1 MELGWGALVLLLVAA
16 AVIWFLQD
24 SLAARERA
32 NAAAIEACRR
42 LSLQFLDGT
51 VAFARLAF
59 TRERGQLA
67 LRRTYVFDY
76 TANSIERRQG
86 FVILVGRRIE
96 SVGYAPGEEQRAQR
110 SQRPPTTVSTSTA
123 LAPPPSARPVEPTD
137 PPPPAHSAVVLDFA
151 EWRNR
156 RRGAGQH
163 LSHRRAG
170 HSASDDSATLDSEGG
185 NGHEDG
191 QDRHPRDNHPRDNH
205 P

>member
-32 NAAAIEACRR
+32 NVAAIEACRR

-51 VAFARLAF
+51 VAFARLRF
-59 TRERGQLA
+59 TRDRGQFA
-67 LRRTYVFDY
+67 VRRTYVFDY

-110 SQRPPTTVSTSTA
+110 AQRPPTTVSTSVTVS
-123 LAPPPSARPVEPTD
+123 PPARPAQPEG
-137 PPPPAHSAVVLDFA
+137 PPPAPPANSAVVLDFE
-151 EWRNR
+151 EWRKR
-156 RRGAGQH
+156 RRGTEQYP
-163 LSHRRAG
+163 SQRRAG
-170 HSASDDSATLDSEGG
+170 NSDTGNSATDNPERG
-185 NGHEDG
+185 NG
-191 QDRHPRDNHPRDNH
+191 QDSHP
-205 P
+205 

>member
-16 AVIWFLQD
+16 AVVWFLQD

-32 NAAAIEACRR
+32 NAAAMEACRR

-51 VAFARLAF
+51 VAFARLEF

-86 FVILVGRRIE
+86 FVILVGRRVE

-110 SQRPPTTVSTSTA
+110 TQPPPVTVSVSATLPS
-123 LAPPPSARPVEPTD
+123 APPAEPKPA
-137 PPPPAHSAVVLDFA
+137 PPNNSAVVLDLA
-151 EWRNR
+151 EWRAR
-156 RRGAGQH
+156 RRGTEQQP
-163 LSHRRAG
+163 SQRRAG
-170 HSASDDSATLDSEGG
+170 NSAT
-185 NGHEDG
+185 DG
-191 QDRHPRDNHPRDNH
+191 QDSHP
-205 P
+205 

>member
-1 MELGWGALVLLLVAA
+1 MELGWGALVLLLAIA

-24 SLAARERA
+24 SLATRERA
-32 NAAAIEACRR
+32 NTAATEACRR

-51 VAFARLAF
+51 VAFARLTF

-110 SQRPPTTVSTSTA
+110 AEPPPMTVSLSAT
-123 LAPPPSARPVEPTD
+123 LPPPESKPV
-137 PPPPAHSAVVLDFA
+137 PPAPSNNNAVVLDLA
-151 EWRNR
+151 EWRAR
-156 RRGAGQH
+156 RRGTEQQP
-163 LSHRRAG
+163 SSRRAD
-170 HSASDDSATLDSEGG
+170 HS
-185 NGHEDG
+185 NGQADG
-191 QDRHPRDNHPRDNH
+191 QDSHP
-205 P
+205 

>member
-1 MELGWGALVLLLVAA
+1 MELGWGALVLLLAAA
-16 AVIWFLQD
+16 AVVWFLQD

-32 NAAAIEACRR
+32 NAAAMEACHR

-86 FVILVGRRIE
+86 FVILVGRRVE

-110 SQRPPTTVSTSTA
+110 VEQPPVTISVSATLPST
-123 LAPPPSARPVEPTD
+123 
-137 PPPPAHSAVVLDFA
+137 PPAGEPKPAPSNNSAVVFDLA
-151 EWRNR
+151 EWRAR
-156 RRGAGQH
+156 RRGTDQQP
-163 LSHRRAG
+163 SQRRAG
-170 HSASDDSATLDSEGG
+170 NSAT
-185 NGHEDG
+185 DG
-191 QDRHPRDNHPRDNH
+191 QDSHP
-205 P
+205 